1 MVSNQQNNYFQNQLN
16 RDLQERCKELE
27 SIARTIRKEQRL
39 LEEYLGVSLTTEKV
53 YKKKE
58 VKDE

>member
-27 SIARTIRKEQRL
+27 SIVRTIRGDQRR
-39 LEEYLGVSLTTEKV
+39 LEAYLGLELTTEKV
-53 YKKKE
+53 YKKK
-58 VKDE
+58 DEA